1 MREDLE
7 ELLNKKSIDEKEK
20 ELVFKF
26 FLFLS
31 KPQRERMF
39 IIFRSYPEK
48 IDLFVKILKTK
59 LEIAGNSGSGLS
71 EELLSLEKEQ
81 IKDLIA

>member
-48 IDLFVKILKTK
+48 IYLFVKILKTK